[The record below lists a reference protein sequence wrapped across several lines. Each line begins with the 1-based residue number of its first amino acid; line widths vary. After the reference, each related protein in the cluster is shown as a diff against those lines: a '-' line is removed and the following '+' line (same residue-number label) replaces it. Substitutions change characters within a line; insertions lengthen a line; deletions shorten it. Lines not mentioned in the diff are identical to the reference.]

1 MFFSNFINSQ
11 RFSHAF
17 PGDHS
22 KLPRGAIRSHP
33 NFSRWVVGV
42 TPGSLRGHSG
52 VPGYFFSAVHCWR
65 TAANPRKQRM
75 RRTATWKSLKSVLR
89 IAIPNPFVT
98 DRLNSRE
105 MNILNIHHAM
115 TARIGSL
122 FIPSCFYLFWHLY
135 QKVFFAMS
143 APSPD
148 HLINIIHL
156 RYTANGY
163 MSVKLLVKV
172 WVSSSWFNL

>member
-1 MFFSNFINSQ
+1 MPSPGTIPNFRAELS
-11 RFSHAF
+11 
-17 PGDHS
+17 
-22 KLPRGAIRSHP
+22 GAIPIFRAGLS
-33 NFSRWVVGV
+33 
-42 TPGSLRGHSG
+42 GSLRGHSG

-148 HLINIIHL
+148 HLINIIRL
-156 RYTANGY
+156 RYTANRY